1 MAINL
6 VIELGDHGFSRP
18 DQQNFEF
25 MLSNQIGAL
34 VNRMSAHGGIP
45 INIDITF
52 IDDYSNDTLNQ
63 THCALPGAG
72 QHTSA

>member
-6 VIELGDHGFSRP
+6 IVELGEHALSRA

-34 VNRMSAHGGIP
+34 VNRLSSHSEIP

-52 IDDYSNDTLNQ
+52 INDYSNDTLDQ
-63 THCALPGAG
+63 THCTLPG
-72 QHTSA
+72 TP

>member
-6 VIELGDHGFSRP
+6 VVELGEHALSRA

-34 VNRMSAHGGIP
+34 VNRMSANGGIP

-52 IDDYSNDTLNQ
+52 IDDYSNVTFDQ
-63 THCALPGAG
+63 THCALPG
-72 QHTSA
+72 TP